1 MLAITDKLIKISCD
15 CIFIFI
21 YVLFY
26 FISQKFYA
34 TVYIVNQN
42 DSIYSTTK
50 SLLTFSILKLFNQ
63 SIYMLQVHLGI
74 WKNYIYFKIY

>member
-1 MLAITDKLIKISCD
+1 MWLYFYIHLC
-15 CIFIFI
+15 FI
-21 YVLFY
+21 L

-50 SLLTFSILKLFNQ
+50 SLLNFF
-63 SIYMLQVHLGI
+63 
-74 WKNYIYFKIY
+74 YFKII